1 MILSLLFASENLN
14 FQIKPSVS
22 SPSTLDLNQI
32 LRLFSHCISALYSAF
47 VCRNSILFFDVFTD
61 GQTVSLK
68 KVKFRFKFFFLLQ
81 SILLASH
88 LVPFLFLNLKFFH
101 LLFSFPF
108 VVIFFIWFSYYCS
121 FLSSLFTFFLLSFS
135 LSLLLLLSWFESYT
149 ILQVEKWK
157 HIRTRNCKK

>member
-88 LVPFLFLNLKFFH
+88 LLPFLFLNFKFFY
-101 LLFSFPF
+101 FPF
-108 VVIFFIWFSYYCS
+108 CCHFFIWFSYYCS